1 MITFFQIKILILYP
15 NVKQKILIHLTIQ
28 VVFLHEV
35 NCHIVNCMLASIFQ
49 IPLYQYRKS
58 ILNHLLCIIHALITI
73 MKMSIYNIKTQNK
86 KLDIIYVVHPI
97 HEATLTKACLYY
109 FIKEYLQFRG
119 TYTTNRFHREYSPI
133 TTSFLVIISFW
144 YIINIQNYSNAW
156 ININQ
161 CWYILNIQ
169 HISILTQ

>member
-1 MITFFQIKILILYP
+1 MVERSYKLMITFFQIKILILYP

-35 NCHIVNCMLASIFQ
+35 YSHIVNCMLASIFQ
-49 IPLYQYRKS
+49 SPLYRYRKS

-97 HEATLTKACLYY
+97 HEATSTQACLYY
-109 FIKEYLQFRG
+109 FIKRIFRISWHIHCHFLYLQCL
-119 TYTTNRFHREYSPI
+119 SPI
-133 TTSFLVIISFW
+133 TLSNYYFPFL
-144 YIINIQNYSNAW
+144 
-156 ININQ
+156 
-161 CWYILNIQ
+161 
-169 HISILTQ
+169 